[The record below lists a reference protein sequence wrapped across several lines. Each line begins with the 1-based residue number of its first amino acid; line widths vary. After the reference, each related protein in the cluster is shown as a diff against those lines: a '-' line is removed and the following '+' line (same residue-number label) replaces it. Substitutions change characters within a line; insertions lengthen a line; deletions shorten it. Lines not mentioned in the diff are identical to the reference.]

1 MINIS
6 LSGEC
11 DVILKQKFVRKK
23 EKYKKQ
29 PLIYKNDIHASWVET

>member
-1 MINIS
+1 MINII

-11 DVILKQKFVRKK
+11 DIILKQKFVMKK

-29 PLIYKNDIHASWVET
+29 LLNYIYDIHESWVET